1 MPVVGRDEG
10 KLIVWPHYFDRGLTR
25 AQGRRVP
32 ADLAVEEPRA
42 TKVAQAARTLGL
54 KPELDETARPPG
66 SWHRTRGRVL
76 LPKSGKKEEILKQI
90 ARRL

>member
-1 MPVVGRDEG
+1 MVGRDEG
-10 KLIVWPHYFDRGLTR
+10 KHVLWPHYFDRGLTR

-42 TKVAQAARTLGL
+42 AKIAQAARTLGL
-54 KPELDETARPPG
+54 KAELDEQARPP
-66 SWHRTRGRVL
+66 SFWHRTRGRVL
-76 LPKSGKKEEILKQI
+76 VPKSGKKEEVLKQI